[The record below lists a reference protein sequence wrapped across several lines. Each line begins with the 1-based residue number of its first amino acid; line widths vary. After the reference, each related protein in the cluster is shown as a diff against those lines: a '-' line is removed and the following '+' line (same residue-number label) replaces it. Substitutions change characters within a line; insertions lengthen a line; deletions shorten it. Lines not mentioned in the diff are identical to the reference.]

1 MSSKHNK
8 AAGYTLIELMITVM
22 IVAILAAIA
31 LPNYQQYVRKNATA
45 AAQQEM
51 LKLAEQLERHRAKNF
66 TFKCFNPAY
75 LYNGTD
81 VMTSVT
87 LPVGDQGNAIRYTLT
102 LVDRSEATTKPLADA
117 SCTDSTQT
125 ATTGLGQQWAI
136 RAERNQNNNLM
147 KDKAYNLLLTS
158 TGVRCMTTL
167 AVSAVSNLNNYT
179 GCNTSGNN
187 GESW

>member
-1 MSSKHNK
+1 MPNKPHNV
-8 AAGYTLIELMITVM
+8 AGYTLIELMIAVM

-31 LPNYQQYVRKNATA
+31 LPNYQQYGRKTATA
-45 AAQQEM
+45 TAQQEM

-75 LYNGTD
+75 LYNSGGILN
-81 VMTSVT
+81 SIT
-87 LPVGDQGNAIRYTLT
+87 LPAGAQGNAIQYTLI
-102 LVDRSEATTKPLADA
+102 LVDNSETTTKPLADA

-136 RAERNQNNNLM
+136 RAERNQSNNLV
-147 KDKAYNLLLTS
+147 KDKAYNLLMTS
-158 TGVRCMTTL
+158 TGTRCMTTL
-167 AVSAVSNLNNYT
+167 DVSAVSNLNNYI
-179 GCNTSGNN
+179 GCDTNGNV